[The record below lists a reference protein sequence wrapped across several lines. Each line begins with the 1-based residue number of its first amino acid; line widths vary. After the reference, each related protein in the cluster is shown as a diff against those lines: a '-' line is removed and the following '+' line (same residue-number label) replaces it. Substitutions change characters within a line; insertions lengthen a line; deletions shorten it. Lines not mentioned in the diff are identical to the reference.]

1 MKKFGLLVAGVA
13 SVLAVV
19 VLAGCVPADA
29 NGSEVQEINLSSQ
42 QEGIWVTGQGK
53 VTVVPD
59 IANLRLGIE
68 AEGDS
73 VTVARDRAAEAMGSV
88 MTSLT
93 DNGVAD
99 NDIKTQY
106 FTIHRITQWDR
117 EKEQEVVTGYRVIN
131 MVTAKIRDI
140 DNIGTIIDAVVD
152 AGGDLTRVEGIDFT
166 VDDPSA
172 YYDEAREEAMAE
184 ARDKAEQLAELAGVT
199 LGSATYI
206 SEGSQIPVVTRGG
219 YAMDVEEEMEV
230 ETPVSPGEME
240 ISLTVQVIYAIG
252 K

>member
-73 VTVARDRAAEAMGSV
+73 VTVARDQAAEAMDSV
-88 MTSLT
+88 MTALT
-93 DNGVAD
+93 ENGVAD

>member
-1 MKKFGLLVAGVA
+1 MKKFGLLVAAIA

-19 VLAGCVPADA
+19 ILAGCTPADT

-42 QEGIWVTGQGK
+42 QEGIWVSGQGK

-59 IANLRLGIE
+59 IASLRLGIE
-68 AEGDS
+68 AEGDNVS
-73 VTVARDRAAEAMGSV
+73 IARDQAAEAMESV
-88 MTSLT
+88 MTALT
-93 DNGVAD
+93 ENGVAE

-106 FTIHRITQWDR
+106 FSIHRITQWDR
-117 EKEQEVVTGYRVIN
+117 ETEQEVVTGYRVIN
-131 MVTAKIRDI
+131 MVTAKVRDI
-140 DNIGTIIDAVVD
+140 DQIGTVIDAVAD
-152 AGGDLTRVEGIDFT
+152 AGGDLTRVDSIGFT
-166 VDDPSA
+166 VDDPSI

-199 LGSATYI
+199 LGNATYI
-206 SEGSQIPVVTRGG
+206 SEGSQAPPITRSG
-219 YAMDVEEEMEV
+219 YAMDVAEEMEV

-240 ISLTVQVIYAIG
+240 ISLTVQVVYAIE

>member
-73 VTVARDRAAEAMGSV
+73 VTVARDQAAEAMDSV
-88 MTSLT
+88 MTALT
-93 DNGVAD
+93 ENGVAD

-140 DNIGTIIDAVVD
+140 DQIGTIIDAVAD